1 MTDSIETRTP
11 INTNEVPVQFSN
23 ILLVLAYFTPLL
35 ISILIFFLGIVGD
48 QLIQVSIFMAGL
60 LLCQFMIQF
69 FSFLPNPITKDFI
82 SRQLNRQ
89 ECNIF
94 AKASTI
100 FMTGDVVIP
109 PSITMIFYT
118 LSFAMA
124 SMIISENINMPLLFF
139 LLTLT
144 MNHIY
149 HMMFQKKCSWGMSLL
164 GGIFGMAIS
173 SLIVLGLMVSN
184 KKELLLFSNTLPST
198 NTQCSKVSG
207 KKYKCSIYKDGQI
220 VRNM

>member
-1 MTDSIETRTP
+1 MTDSIETTP
-11 INTNEVPVQFSN
+11 IYTNEVPVQLSN
-23 ILLVLAYFTPLL
+23 ILLVLAYFTPVL
-35 ISILIFFLGIVGD
+35 ISILILFLGIVGD

-69 FSFLPNPITKDFI
+69 FSFMPNRATKDFI

-94 AKASTI
+94 ARASTI
-100 FMTGDVVIP
+100 FMTGDVVIS

-124 SMIISENINMPLLFF
+124 SMIISENINIPLLFF

-144 MNHIY
+144 INHLY
-149 HMMFQKKCSWGMSLL
+149 YLMFQKKCSWGMSLL

-173 SLIVLGLMVSN
+173 ALIVLGLMVSN
-184 KKELLLFSNTLPST
+184 RKELLLFSNTLPST

-207 KKYKCSIYKDGQI
+207 KKYKCSLYKNGQL
-220 VRNM
+220 VKNM